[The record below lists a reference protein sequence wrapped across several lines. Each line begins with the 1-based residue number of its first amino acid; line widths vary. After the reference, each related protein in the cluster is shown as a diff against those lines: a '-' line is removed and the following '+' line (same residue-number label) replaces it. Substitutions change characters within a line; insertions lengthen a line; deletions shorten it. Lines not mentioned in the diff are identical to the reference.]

1 MNSPNKNGHIFRKE
15 RTFKIKSHNILNHIF
30 LTDFLRKDLT
40 NFQHV
45 KMTFEMFDKAVHNF
59 GKSDDDMI

>member
-1 MNSPNKNGHIFRKE
+1 MVIFLERKE
-15 RTFKIKSHNILNHIF
+15 LLKSNLIMYLNHIF